1 MRRRAP
7 RPPGGDAERDPLL
20 AERFAIAL
28 HAAARAWRVA
38 LDNRLKDLAVG
49 SGAWMAI
56 AVLARSDTVL
66 SQRALADRL
75 GIEAPSM
82 GVMIDRLAEAG
93 LVTRTACPGDRRIK
107 HVRLTDAGRERYGKV
122 QAEARAFHAHVL
134 ADVDQVLVERVTS
147 LFETLRDRAAE
158 RCLDHRIDMPTNM
171 ETTS

>member
-1 MRRRAP
+1 MRRRGP

-82 GVMIDRLAEAG
+82 GLMIDRLVDAG
-93 LVTRTACPGDRRIK
+93 LVARTACPGDRRIK
-107 HVRLTDAGRERYGKV
+107 HVRLTDAGRERYGRV
-122 QAEARAFHAHVL
+122 HAEARAFHAHVL
-134 ADVDQVLVERVTS
+134 ADVDQALVERVTS

-158 RCLDHRIDMPTNM
+158 RCLDH
-171 ETTS
+171 